1 MVLGDWEYQAM
12 HIPGSL
18 RINTFEEGLEALDP
32 EDDIVIYDSGPDCA
46 VSRRDY
52 KILKY
57 HGYGHVRCYAGGL
70 EEWVRAGHP
79 LEGAGVR
86 RV

>member
-1 MVLGDWEYQAM
+1 M